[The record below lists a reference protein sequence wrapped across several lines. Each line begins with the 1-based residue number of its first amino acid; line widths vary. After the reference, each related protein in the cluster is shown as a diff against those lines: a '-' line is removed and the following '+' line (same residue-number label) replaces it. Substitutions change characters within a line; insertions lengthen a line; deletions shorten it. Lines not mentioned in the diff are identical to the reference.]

1 MLYGYPVAAV
11 HGNWLHES
19 LCSAIRSIHENLDA
33 GEQVPDWPSLIP
45 AEYRTQLRRRPGLG
59 ERLQAYVA
67 IVAGLQPHDRG
78 RILRALADQNA
89 IQRLVGCSSECD
101 ALDDLAEPIRTPVL
115 QLFGFAFRLLASLRI
130 RDAHYGCI
138 YERSQYHLC
147 PFCGCE
153 YFDAPGAPREA
164 LDHYISYNRY
174 PFAAANLH
182 NLVPMGNKCNSR
194 YKLAQDILRADDGSR
209 RRSYYP
215 YGEVPE
221 ISVSLD
227 DSIPFAG
234 DDGELPRWEI
244 QFDVRSQEVDTWLTV
259 FSIRE
264 RYARDV
270 LNEGFKS
277 WLREFSAWS
286 RHSQLADVDNE
297 TILQLVAR
305 YSEYLS
311 VLGLNDRAFLK
322 SAVFRMLHRRCRDG
336 NERLL
341 AVMRDL
347 VGGPHAMADA

>member
-1 MLYGYPVAAV
+1 MLYAYPVAAV
-11 HGNWLHES
+11 AAVASNWLHEA

-45 AEYRTQLRRRPGLG
+45 AEYRSRLRRRRGLA
-59 ERLQAYVA
+59 ERLQAYVG
-67 IVAGLQPHDRG
+67 IVAGLPPDARG
-78 RILRALADQNA
+78 RILRAMVEQNA
-89 IQRLVGCSSECD
+89 ILRLVSCSSHCD
-101 ALDDLAEPIRTPVL
+101 AVDDLAPPIRRTAAE
-115 QLFGFAFRLLASLRI
+115 LFGFAFRLLTGLGI

-138 YERSQYHLC
+138 YEHSKYHLC
-147 PFCGCE
+147 AFCGCE

-164 LDHYISYNRY
+164 LDHYISYERY

-215 YGEVPE
+215 YGEIPE
-221 ISVSLD
+221 MSISLN

-234 DDGELPRWEI
+234 VGGELPCWDI
-244 QFDVRSQEVDTWLTV
+244 QFCVESEEVDTWLTV
-259 FSIRE
+259 FCIRE

-277 WLREFSAWS
+277 WLQEFAMWS
-286 RHSQLADVDNE
+286 RASPLADADNE
-297 TILQLVAR
+297 TILHLVAD
-305 YSEYLS
+305 YAECLA

-322 SAVFRMLHRRCRDG
+322 AAVFRMLHRRCRDG

-341 AVMRDL
+341 AMMRDL
-347 VGGPHAMADA
+347 VVCH